1 MFEPIRDQLKL
12 QVLID
17 HLSDLIFIFESDS
30 GQIIEINEAVCS
42 GLKMSKEE
50 IIGKNFNIFEP
61 NISAGLG
68 WQTLPNQINGHAKP
82 LESCLNC
89 ADQSLLPVEI
99 QFSHI
104 VFDNKKY
111 TLAVARDIRERII
124 RDQEIETT
132 HARLGA
138 LLDAIPDL
146 VLRINSAGQI
156 LDYKAVGSNP
166 VFEALP
172 LRMNKNIHQV
182 FPDELVQQMFRV
194 IDDVLKQQRL
204 ISFEYAIRKNGQRF
218 YFEARFVPNGRNEIL
233 IVIRDISEGR
243 EQKEQLWQSEQLLE
257 TVLNHVPQ
265 MIYWKD
271 LNSVY
276 LGCNQNFAHITGLKD
291 PALLIGKHDRDL
303 PLWEF
308 ASANRSDDRAIME
321 ENRSVLNL
329 DQPIFTN
336 DGEMRWFRINKLPLR
351 NKQNKVIG
359 LVGSYEDIT
368 ERKRYELELQNQ
380 KEALENSNR
389 ELQEFAYIASHD
401 LQEPLRKI
409 STFGDRLQERLA
421 SQIQDRDLDYLKR
434 MQDAARRMRNLIE
447 ALLSY
452 SRVSTKSNPFES
464 VELDKVLTTVL
475 SDLEIRIKET
485 GATIQIKP
493 LPVVTGDPLQIHQL
507 FQNLISN
514 ALKFH
519 KKDEPPVVEILP
531 GWSRRK
537 GDSAQGQVTIRIS
550 DNGIGFDEKHKER
563 IFAPFQRLHSRD
575 EYEGTGIGLAI
586 CAKIVKRH
594 EGEIKVQ
601 SKPGIGTT
609 FLISLPGEPKS

>member
-50 IIGKNFNIFEP
+50 IIGKNFNVFEP

-291 PALLIGKHDRDL
+291 PALLIGKHDHDL
-303 PLWEF
+303 PRWEF
-308 ASANRSDDRAIME
+308 ALANRSEDRAIME

-380 KEALENSNR
+380 KDALENSNR

>member
-308 ASANRSDDRAIME
+308 ASANRSEDRAIME